1 MYVCIIYKY
10 TNIQCISYCT
20 IIDNRTMRN
29 KYIFILVLFK
39 IEIKRQN
46 GQNTIG
52 IIKYFKVTVISC
64 WSYDIWWDMLWYMLI
79 TLGWP
84 TNLFDC
90 FSSIENVTSCHS
102 FQALV

>member
-64 WSYDIWWDMLWYMLI
+64 WSFWYMMRYAMI
-79 TLGWP
+79 YADHFRV
-84 TNLFDC
+84 TNESIWLFN
-90 FSSIENVTSCHS
+90 SSI
-102 FQALV
+102 